1 MDSDIFIYFCNI
13 FTASETSY
21 FLIFLHPLIHH
32 FSLFHIEKKQSNWI
46 IELFKAAAGNVR
58 QPSLSAGLGFQ
69 EKDTAQEYFWR
80 YSFRQP
86 SCEVPSGKLWQYSFR
101 KTLAIFFQENFGDI
115 LSGKPL
121 FETLTRRSQT
131 ILLWGNMMTSG
142 STLSGKSGNILSEK
156 NCIWDYKKTANNIIS
171 GKLLSE
177 TTKRLLAIFSPLQWM
192 ALECWCCFP

>member
-121 FETLTRRSQT
+121 FETLTRRSLT
-131 ILLWGNMMTSG
+131 ILLWGKYSFRKIWQY
-142 STLSGKSGNILSEK
+142 SLRKK
-156 NCIWDYKKTANNIIS
+156 NSIWDYKKTANNIIS

-192 ALECWCCFP
+192 ALEYWCCFP